1 VALQRQRFDKAAATL
16 LQPKLSWVQRNL

>member
-1 VALQRQRFDKAAATL
+1 LALQRQRFDKAAATL